1 MVVQVALMM
10 PILTV
15 YKEELW
21 GCVLKA
27 DAAPWAVTLSLGRVV
42 WWINAESVGGRV
54 ETAAIETGR

>member
-1 MVVQVALMM
+1 MM

-27 DAAPWAVTLSLGRVV
+27 DAVPWAVTLSLGRVV
-42 WWINAESVGGRV
+42 WWTNAESVGGRV
-54 ETAAIETGR
+54 ETVAIETGR